1 MKKQVGFGLVEM
13 MFTVGIMGILVAW
26 ALPNYF
32 DYIRESRRYDAQR
45 MMMNNAKFMEQFY
58 SRKYSFKQNSTT
70 WPTFPEDEK
79 LYTGSKTGHFCIK
92 MQGNPRGVKG
102 DHYTMKAVA
111 FDKKADAGSLILN
124 EDFQLMICE
133 NSSSTCDDSVFFKG
147 DSARTDKNCRFL

>member
-1 MKKQVGFGLVEM
+1 M
-13 MFTVGIMGILVAW
+13 VAW
-26 ALPNYF
+26 KQYL
-32 DYIRESRRYDAQR
+32 
-45 MMMNNAKFMEQFY
+45 K
-58 SRKYSFKQNSTT
+58 SFAS
-70 WPTFPEDEK
+70 FFE
-79 LYTGSKTGHFCIK
+79 LSIA
-92 MQGNPRGVKG
+92 PRGVKG